1 MATDYDRLLIAAE
14 EIKGWLT
21 PSEVATGLTR
31 GGYEVTPQKLTNW
44 KSRGI
49 SKEGLLS
56 AAPILGCRI
65 DWLKTGEGSMRDS
78 AHHQPDASQIGTPKR
93 TMIDIM
99 DELSEQIA
107 KADPSVRDEIAR
119 LVMSYIDKPEGKSR
133 IAQAIKAL
141 LSDHADSGV

>member
-1 MATDYDRLLIAAE
+1 MIRLRKRLEPGAVGKIAEAIGKDASYISRMLSLPDKAGHKRITE
-14 EIKGWLT
+14 DFVDLLDVALPGWL
-21 PSEVATGLTR
+21 
-31 GGYEVTPQKLTNW
+31 
-44 KSRGI
+44 
-49 SKEGLLS
+49 LS
-56 AAPILGCRI
+56 
-65 DWLKTGEGSMRDS
+65 GEGPMRDS
-78 AHHQPDASQIGTPKR
+78 THHQHDASQIGTPKR